1 MINLGKSG
9 FEHCRMEE
17 HVWVDAFLEI
27 SREEGMEEEAYTAM
41 QFFPTSPQ
49 WVWDPSDNGGA
60 RSKNDP

>member
-49 WVWDPSDNGGA
+49 WV
-60 RSKNDP
+60 